1 MGPDATRWREA
12 SAYGY
17 VDDLPADALAWEFL
31 RRNPDYHAH
40 YEAVTKVSVNP
51 ETVDDLIRQR
61 WGLRFRDPSGSE
73 RGD

>member
-12 SAYGY
+12 SAYDY

-31 RRNPDYHAH
+31 RRNPEYQAH
-40 YEAVTKVSVNP
+40 FAEVTAASSNP

-61 WGLRFRDPSGSE
+61 WGLRFRG
-73 RGD
+73 